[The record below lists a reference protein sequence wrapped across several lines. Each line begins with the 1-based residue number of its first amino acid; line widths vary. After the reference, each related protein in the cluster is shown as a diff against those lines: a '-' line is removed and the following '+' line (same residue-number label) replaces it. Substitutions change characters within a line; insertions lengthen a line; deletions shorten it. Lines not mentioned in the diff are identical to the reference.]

1 MSDLSEFDK
10 ARAVAQRAL
19 ESHESAAIDRAL
31 SLLDWLRLT
40 VIARLAESQL
50 QANDV
55 RAFRSVQLMLDG
67 ALAEFQR
74 RFAQQVSEDIAVGVN
89 AAANL
94 VDAPLT
100 AVGVNVTP
108 LALNPASL
116 ESAQLFALDRVKG
129 LTADARDA
137 ISGILRRIHGGAIGI
152 NDGIKEVGASLNSKG
167 AFKSFAARAELIVRQ
182 EILTVQSQVAQ
193 ARMEHRT
200 KQLEGSGFLLLKS
213 WLTAGDD
220 RVREA
225 HAQAE
230 DDYAKDAEPGPIAI
244 DEAFIV
250 DGEELLYPRDIN
262 GSLDNILGCRCT
274 SQPVLMRVSETER
287 AKINEQYRAQRGAEV
302 AA

>member
-19 ESHESAAIDRAL
+19 ESHGSAAIDRAL
-31 SLLDWLRLT
+31 GLLDWLRLT
-40 VIARLAESQL
+40 TIARLAESQL

-55 RAFRSVQLMLDG
+55 RGFRSAQLMLDG

-74 RFAQQVSEDIAVGVN
+74 RFSQQVSDDIAVGVN
-89 AAANL
+89 ASVSL
-94 VDAPLT
+94 IDAPL
-100 AVGVNVTP
+100 AAAGVTVPP
-108 LALNPASL
+108 LALNPTSL
-116 ESAQLFALDRVKG
+116 EAAQLFALDRVKA

-137 ISGILRRIHGGAIGI
+137 ISGILRRIYGGAIGI
-152 NDGIKEVGASLNSKG
+152 NEGIKEVGASLNSKG
-167 AFKSFAARAELIVRQ
+167 IFKSFAARAELIVRQ

-193 ARMEHRT
+193 ARMTHRAA
-200 KQLEGSGFLLLKS
+200 QMQGSGFILLKS

-220 RVREA
+220 RVRDA

-230 DDYAKDAEPGPIAI
+230 DDYAKDSEPGPIAI
-244 DEAFIV
+244 DEPFIV

-274 SQPVLMRVSETER
+274 SQPVLVRVVATER
-287 AKINEQYRAQRGAEV
+287 GGKK
-302 AA
+302 